1 MNVPPQVLFL
11 YSLMLIQSLEVLQS
25 NALLLVLQLRLS
37 IVLLRLLSK
46 LLVSMQSPLT
56 LFSDNLGVTY
66 LSANPI
72 FYSRMKH
79 FTIDYHFVRDLVQS
93 SELRVIHV
101 FIGDQLADASTKSLF
116 QLCLISLHNKID
128 VISGTQF

>member
-1 MNVPPQVLFL
+1 M
-11 YSLMLIQSLEVLQS
+11 
-25 NALLLVLQLRLS
+25 
-37 IVLLRLLSK
+37 LLRLLSE

-79 FTIDYHFVRDLVQS
+79 FAIDYHFVRDLVQLF
-93 SELRVIHV
+93 ELLVIHV
-101 FIGDQLADASTKSLF
+101 FIGDQLADANTKSLF
-116 QLCLISLHNKID
+116 QPCLISLHNKID
-128 VISGTQF
+128 VFPAHNFEGA